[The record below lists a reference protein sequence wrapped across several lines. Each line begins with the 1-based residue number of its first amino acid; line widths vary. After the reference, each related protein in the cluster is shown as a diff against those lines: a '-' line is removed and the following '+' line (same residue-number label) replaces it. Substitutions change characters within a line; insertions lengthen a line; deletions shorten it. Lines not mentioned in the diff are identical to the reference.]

1 MIKPP
6 VWMHLDCGMLTG
18 PISHHLILARELAD
32 DATRGHIDAALKL
45 VRDEHH
51 RRP

>member
-1 MIKPP
+1 MKKPP
-6 VWMHLDCGMLTG
+6 AWMHLDCGMLTG
-18 PISHHLILARELAD
+18 PITHHLMLARELAD
-32 DATRGHIDAALKL
+32 ADTRAHIDAALKL